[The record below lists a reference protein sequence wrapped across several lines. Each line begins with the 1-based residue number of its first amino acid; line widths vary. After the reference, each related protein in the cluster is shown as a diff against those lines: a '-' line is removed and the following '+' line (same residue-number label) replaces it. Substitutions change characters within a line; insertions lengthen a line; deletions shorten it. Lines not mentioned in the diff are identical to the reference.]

1 MHRGVW
7 FRDWCPEARETSLLL
22 QLTLVMMLTRLV
34 TELSVDLF
42 DPHDA
47 LQTFV
52 TIIPIFQK
60 KKNETWGGQAAG
72 PSSQQLVIG

>member
-60 KKNETWGGQAAG
+60 KKKRLGEGR
-72 PSSQQLVIG
+72 QLDHHHNSW